1 MSRPCCAGRRAASAF
16 SSFFPLAF
24 SGLFFAAATLQEDP
38 IFEAPPCALF
48 VVVSPAAERA
58 RRGGAG
64 ASLEGCPLVS
74 LLGSILLGP
83 LLLGPLALF
92 LQSRS
97 RRSGPSRDVPQLYR
111 RGRARGRPGELLP
124 LRRGGAGGTRGRRGV
139 VHFFLLFFNESE
151 RAKKKNISH
160 RSTLS
165 SQVRF
170 FFFILPPLSSLF
182 RMNGGRRA
190 PLFGAPPG
198 SQQQVCFI

>member
-24 SGLFFAAATLQEDP
+24 SGFFFAAATLQEDP

-74 LLGSILLGP
+74 LGSILLGP